1 MRRGFDFRYGNRQY
15 FCASCDMSGC
25 IILRLSDDSFDSG
38 AYKKYEMLIS
48 LLTLIA
54 CSEQRLVANL
64 KVTETEN
71 QS

>member
-1 MRRGFDFRYGNRQY
+1 MTV
-15 FCASCDMSGC
+15 
-25 IILRLSDDSFDSG
+25 DSG
-38 AYKKYEMLIS
+38 AYNKYEMLIS

-54 CSEQRLVANL
+54 CSDQRLVANL

>member
-1 MRRGFDFRYGNRQY
+1 
-15 FCASCDMSGC
+15 MSGC